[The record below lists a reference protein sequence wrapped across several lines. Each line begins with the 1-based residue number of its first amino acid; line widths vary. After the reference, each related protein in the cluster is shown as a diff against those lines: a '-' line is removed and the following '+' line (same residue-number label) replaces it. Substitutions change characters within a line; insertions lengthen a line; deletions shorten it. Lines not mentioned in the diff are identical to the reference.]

1 MSDYFGFDGIDEAWI
16 KREKSKARALRK
28 TRWWQKKTAMG
39 QCWYCRK
46 AVIPGELTMDH
57 LIPLAMGGESS
68 KDNLVPS
75 CKDCN
80 NKKKSMMPMEWEEYR
95 KRIQKEEQGRG

>member
-1 MSDYFGFDGIDEAWI
+1 MTIDYFGFDGVDEAWI

-28 TRWWQKKTAMG
+28 TRWWQRKTAAG

-46 AVIPGELTMDH
+46 VVSPAELTMDH

-68 KDNLVPS
+68 KDNLVP
-75 CKDCN
+75 CCRDCN

-95 KRIQKEEQGRG
+95 KKMGEV